1 MGTLPTT
8 YGNFEAQGATI
19 TPAQAAL
26 PHAPTRADRRTFE
39 LRPLPFEDVF
49 FYSKKIDNSRLV
61 RQADPK
67 SGRSC
72 WTAVGA
78 AAVLVAMLTGTLAPA
93 AATKLAGYRL
103 EALRAEERK
112 LLEECRML
120 ELEEASLL
128 DPARMERLARDQRL
142 APPVANQVVH
152 LDNQN
157 GDKVAMVK

>member
-1 MGTLPTT
+1 MHVFR
-8 YGNFEAQGATI
+8 YG
-19 TPAQAAL
+19 
-26 PHAPTRADRRTFE
+26 
-39 LRPLPFEDVF
+39 
-49 FYSKKIDNSRLV
+49 SV
-61 RQADPK
+61 R